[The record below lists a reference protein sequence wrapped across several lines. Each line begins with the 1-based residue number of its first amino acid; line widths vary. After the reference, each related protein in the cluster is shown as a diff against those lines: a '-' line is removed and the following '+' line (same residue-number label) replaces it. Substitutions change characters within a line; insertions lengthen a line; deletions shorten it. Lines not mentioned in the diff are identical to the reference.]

1 MQEADAYGYDL
12 CTEYGKIYFSGYE
25 MMENENGDAAE
36 YRKQA
41 PGSAV
46 IRVSAENGDIKIRE
60 NVARSTLEETV
71 AETKS
76 VDEEE

>member
-1 MQEADAYGYDL
+1 MTG
-12 CTEYGKIYFSGYE
+12 
-25 MMENENGDAAE
+25 NENGDAAE
-36 YRKQA
+36 YRKLA

-60 NVARSTLEETV
+60 NVARSTLKETV

>member
-1 MQEADAYGYDL
+1 MR
-12 CTEYGKIYFSGYE
+12 TETQQST
-25 MMENENGDAAE
+25 EN
-36 YRKQA
+36 RH

>member
-1 MQEADAYGYDL
+1 M
-12 CTEYGKIYFSGYE
+12 TEYESA
-25 MMENENGDAAE
+25 DVAE
-36 YRKQA
+36 CREQA

>member
-1 MQEADAYGYDL
+1 MNQV
-12 CTEYGKIYFSGYE
+12 
-25 MMENENGDAAE
+25 MENENGDAAE

>member
-1 MQEADAYGYDL
+1 MNQV
-12 CTEYGKIYFSGYE
+12 
-25 MMENENGDAAE
+25 MENENGDAAE

-76 VDEEE
+76 VDEEEWFQFYKDVETAPAI